1 MELLLAYFE
10 QLNQHPMKKS
20 IPALLLALFVLTAS
34 AQVITL
40 PPSGGNQ
47 KSSVTQWIGL
57 AAVTINY
64 SSPDIHG
71 PSGEDRKGH
80 IWGELVHY
88 GFIDQ
93 GYASS
98 KAAPWRAGANE
109 NTTISFTHD
118 VLVNGQKIKAGTYG
132 LFLDVEKDSP
142 WKWIFSNNATSWG
155 SYYYN
160 PKEDALRVDTQPQE
174 APYTEWLTF
183 GFDDRLPQS
192 AVAYLQWENKRVP
205 MKIEVPDG
213 MELYLAKIRS
223 ELNGTT
229 TGFRYQGYMEAA
241 QFCAQNKI
249 NLVEALQWAD
259 SAISQPFFGRENF
272 STLQAKAQVLMA
284 MNKTAEADAVMDKA
298 VKHPTATMLDIHQY
312 GRALLN
318 GGKAEKAMEIFKLN
332 QKIHPEEKFTT
343 YAGLARGYT
352 AIGDKKNAIKNWEI
366 AIRNLPANQQGN
378 RSYYE
383 AELKKLK
390 GGA

>member
-1 MELLLAYFE
+1 
-10 QLNQHPMKKS
+10 MKK
-20 IPALLLALFVLTAS
+20 ILTAALLMLSLAAS

-40 PPSGGNQ
+40 PPSGENQ

-57 AAVTINY
+57 ASVTINY
-64 SSPDIHG
+64 SSPDVHG

-93 GYASS
+93 GWAKS
-98 KAAPWRAGANE
+98 KSAPWRAGANE
-109 NTTISFTHD
+109 NTTISFSHD
-118 VLVNGQKIKAGTYG
+118 VLVNGQKLKAGTYG
-132 LFLDVEKDSP
+132 LFLDVEKEGP
-142 WKWIFSNNATSWG
+142 WKWIFSTNTTSWG
-155 SYYYN
+155 SYYYD
-160 PKEDALRVDTQPQE
+160 PKEDALRVDTKPE
-174 APYTEWLTF
+174 DAPYTEWLTY
-183 GFDDRLPQS
+183 GFDDRRQQS
-192 AVAYLQWENKRVP
+192 AIAYLQWENKRIP
-205 MKIEVPDG
+205 MKIEVPNG
-213 MELYLAKIRS
+213 LELYLDKIRY

-249 NLVEALQWAD
+249 NLQEALMWAD

-284 MNKTAEADAVMDKA
+284 MGKEADADAVMSKA
-298 VKHPTATMLDIHQY
+298 IKHPTASMIEVHQY
-312 GRALLN
+312 GRSLLN
-318 GGKAEKAMEIFKLN
+318 AGKNEKAMEVFKLN
-332 QKIHPEEKFTT
+332 QKLHPEEKFTT

-366 AIRNLPANQQGN
+366 AIKNLPANQQRN
-378 RSYYE
+378 LPYYE
-383 AELKKLK
+383 GELKRLK

>member
-1 MELLLAYFE
+1 MKLLLTYFE

-298 VKHPTATMLDIHQY
+298 VNILPPPCW
-312 GRALLN
+312 
-318 GGKAEKAMEIFKLN
+318 IFTN
-332 QKIHPEEKFTT
+332 TEEPCSMVAK
-343 YAGLARGYT
+343 
-352 AIGDKKNAIKNWEI
+352 
-366 AIRNLPANQQGN
+366 
-378 RSYYE
+378 
-383 AELKKLK
+383 LKKRWKFLSSIRK
-390 GGA
+390 FIRRKSSPPTLDWQGDTPLSETKRMQSKTGKSPSGTFRPISREIVRTMKRN